1 MYRDDLLDDMI
12 TKRVKELEDLDAGS
26 VERSRAVSDLTNL
39 LSERRN
45 RKKDEE
51 SRMDKDHDDY
61 VASKRE
67 EANRIIEE
75 EKRENE
81 RKDRRW
87 KRWIEGAGIFISLL
101 SLGTSAI
108 LTKKVLKFEYDQGNP
123 SGFMGKQILSSI
135 RPRTK

>member
-75 EKRENE
+75 EKRE
-81 RKDRRW
+81 KGQQHAAAALKHRW
-87 KRWIEGAGIFISLL
+87 SLAIGKRDGFISVEMVHLAHL
-101 SLGTSAI
+101 SPA
-108 LTKKVLKFEYDQGNP
+108 
-123 SGFMGKQILSSI
+123 
-135 RPRTK
+135 